1 MFECLLTPITPAL
14 AVALVATA
22 GRGGV
27 GVPSEALRDERV
39 SWCVHPNVEA
49 TAVALGLTGVVKSL
63 S

>member
-1 MFECLLTPITPAL
+1 
-14 AVALVATA
+14 
-22 GRGGV
+22 
-27 GVPSEALRDERV
+27 V